1 MMRFLKKLAKKA
13 KQAFGKMKSRFD
25 EGGSYTGTP
34 TDPTQNET
42 PEQDADDL

>member
-1 MMRFLKKLAKKA
+1 MIRFLKKLAKKA

-34 TDPTQNET
+34 TGEENGAN

>member
-13 KQAFGKMKSRFD
+13 KQAFCKMKSRFD
-25 EGGSYTGTP
+25 DCGSYTGTP
-34 TDPTQNET
+34 MDGDRDAK

>member
-13 KQAFGKMKSRFD
+13 KQAFCKMKSRFD
-25 EGGSYTGTP
+25 DCGSYTGTP
-34 TDPTQNET
+34 NDRNEGAK